1 MYDHRDKAG
10 NRADVWKH
18 FVLLSVVQGLVEGRE
33 FLGDPIDYVESHAGA
48 GRYATVEGAA
58 WESGAGRLL
67 SAGGQSTLPGQLR
80 DHPYLRLL
88 YAAMHP
94 ECGRAEYHGSWYLVG
109 EFLDSEVV
117 PYTMA
122 LCEISDEAGSQLNA
136 VLCGDL
142 EAGRLWPG
150 VSVHHGDGFT
160 VATAHTQASLVFVD
174 PPYAPQ
180 GQGDWDEVAHTARR
194 LVEAGTG
201 VLIWYPITAD
211 RESDARIA
219 ELYGASGRDARGVE
233 LYWEPDAPG
242 ALIGC
247 GMLATGPAAR
257 VLAERL
263 NDDAQGALTLLA
275 ERLDGRVRLVVPSPA
290 E

>member
-10 NRADVWKH
+10 SHADVWKH
-18 FVLLSVVQGLVEGRE
+18 FVLLSVVQGLVKGRD

-48 GRYATVEGAA
+48 GRYVAVEGAA
-58 WESGAGRLL
+58 WEEGAGRLL
-67 SAGGQSTLPGQLR
+67 GAAMPEPLR

-109 EFLDSEVV
+109 EYLDSEVV

-122 LCEISDEAGSQLNA
+122 LCEISDETGSRLNA
-136 VLCGDL
+136 VLCDDL
-142 EAGRLWPG
+142 EGGRLWPG
-150 VSVHHGDGFT
+150 VTVHAGDGYT
-160 VATAHTQASLVFVD
+160 VAATHTQASLVFLD

-180 GQGDWDEVAHTARR
+180 GQGDWDEVTHTARQ

-211 RESDARIA
+211 QESDARIA
-219 ELYGASGRDARGVE
+219 ALYDAAGGDACGVE
-233 LYWEPDAPG
+233 LHWEPGTPG

-257 VLAERL
+257 VVAERL

-275 ERLDGRVRLVVPSPA
+275 ERLDGRVRLVTPSAA